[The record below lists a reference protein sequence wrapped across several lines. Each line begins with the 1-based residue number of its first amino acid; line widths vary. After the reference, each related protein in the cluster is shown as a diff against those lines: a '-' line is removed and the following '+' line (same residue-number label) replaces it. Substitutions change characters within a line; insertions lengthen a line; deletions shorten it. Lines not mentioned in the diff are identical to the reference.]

1 MPGINAFER
10 RLERMVD
17 GVFARAFR
25 SSLRPIEI
33 GRKLVR
39 EIDDHRSV
47 DVKGR
52 IIVPN
57 QFTVTLSAS
66 DLEQFGEIHEAL
78 VHELC
83 DAAREYARDEGYTFM
98 GPVAVDLVES
108 PAMKT
113 GRFKVEGK
121 MVEAATMAGAG
132 SIVLPT
138 GDRIV
143 LGEETITIG
152 RLPELRHPGSRP
164 EREPQARRDPSVGRR
179 LRRRRS
185 RVDERHSGQRRDGR
199 RAAVGRRRRH
209 LRRHDASALRS
220 LVGLPHMSE
229 NMLALVLR
237 ICLLALLYLFFLR
250 VVRAV
255 WVETVGRGPRAA
267 RR

>member
-25 SSLRPIEI
+25 SSLKPIEI

-52 IIVPN
+52 VVVPN
-57 QFTVTLSAS
+57 QFTVTLAAS
-66 DLEQFGEIHEAL
+66 DLEQFAEIHEAL

-98 GPVAVDLVES
+98 GPVAVELVEGLT
-108 PAMKT
+108 MKT

-143 LGEETITIG
+143 LGSDTLTIG
-152 RLPELRHPGSRP
+152 RLPSCDIPVPDSNVSRKHAEIRPSGDGYLVVDLGSTNGTRVNGATVA
-164 EREPQARRDPSVGRR
+164 ERRLGDGDVISVGTTR
-179 LRRRRS
+179 LRF
-185 RVDERHSGQRRDGR
+185 E
-199 RAAVGRRRRH
+199 
-209 LRRHDASALRS
+209 AS
-220 LVGLPHMSE
+220 
-229 NMLALVLR
+229 
-237 ICLLALLYLFFLR
+237 
-250 VVRAV
+250 
-255 WVETVGRGPRAA
+255 
-267 RR
+267 